1 VAKRLART
9 TYVRRGAV
17 LTAALAVVSGV
28 AFYAGSGA
36 GAASAPTISQVQS
49 AINSLQARVDKLGEQ
64 YDAAGQQLTAA
75 KTQLSQVSKE
85 TNKAQAKY
93 NTASAGLTA
102 IAVAEYENSNSSSV
116 LGLLSSGNPS
126 SVLAQ
131 ASLVQQVAGTHNL
144 EAAQFL
150 TSAQELAAIRLQRQ
164 HTEMGVEQIK
174 SQLSTEK
181 ASLTKLLTSKQ
192 ATLDSLTAAQQE
204 QVAANSVGATTSTSA
219 EPGATPVTYTGPTTT
234 QADKA
239 VAFAYAQIGKP
250 YVWGATGP
258 DSFDCSGLV
267 QAAWAAAGLSIPRT
281 TYEQWADLPHIP
293 VADMQPGDLII
304 YNSEGHVGM
313 YVGNGYIIDAPTS
326 GLDVER
332 IPYDT
337 SWYADN
343 EDGVLAP

>member
-1 VAKRLART
+1 VAKRLAST
-9 TYVRRGAV
+9 TQIRRGAV
-17 LTAALAVVSGV
+17 LTVALAVVSGV
-28 AFYAGSGA
+28 AIYAGAGA

-49 AINSLQARVDKLGEQ
+49 QVNSLQARVDKLGEQ

-75 KTQLSQVSKE
+75 NARLEQVSKE
-85 TNKAQAKY
+85 TGGAQKRY

-102 IAVAEYENSNSSSV
+102 IAVAEYENSNATSV

-131 ASLVQQVAGTHNL
+131 ASLVMQVAGTHNE

-150 TSAQELAAIRLQRQ
+150 TSAQELAAVRLQQQ
-164 HTEMGVEQIK
+164 HTEMGVAQIK
-174 SQLSTEK
+174 AQLATEK
-181 ASLTKLLTSKQ
+181 TSLSKLLGSKQ

-204 QVAANSVGATTSTSA
+204 QVAASSVGATDSTTT

-239 VAFAYAQIGKP
+239 VAFAYAQLGKP

-267 QAAWAAAGLSIPRT
+267 QAAWAAAGLTIGRT
-281 TYEQWADLPHIP
+281 TYDQWADLQHIP

-304 YNSEGHVGM
+304 YNSEGHVAM
-313 YVGNGYIIDAPTS
+313 YVGDGYIIDAPST

-337 SWYADN
+337 SWYVDN